1 MCDGVIKNITP
12 SSHWMMFW
20 LSLKGTSRSGSSK
33 NAEIKSGLRVILRA
47 ILRANRRNTLTH
59 KLIADSATNRE
70 TGVYVK
76 TLTRNYFLSGFSV
89 CESNEAFGSYLPK

>member
-33 NAEIKSGLRVILRA
+33 NAEIKSGLRA